1 MDKLTK
7 TWKFII
13 ANPDT
18 IVALLVSAVATTFG
32 IIQNNQ
38 GLLLAGIALTLTFL
52 AASLIRDRLNR
63 ETLSEQIAELRKSLP
78 DKPSATAFFR
88 PMQGFDVRLKNA
100 TKIDLCGVS
109 LTSMVSTYFAT
120 LRSRI
125 EAGVELRILVIDPKS
140 SAIEMTSERSTNPKD
155 TMYYRRRLDSTFSD
169 LTYLH
174 KFAGD
179 MKQRGRKGAK
189 TGSLTV
195 KLLSYAPS
203 FSIVSLDSRDKEG
216 LVQVEIFPHKF
227 GFKARPVF
235 TLSLDN
241 DGEWYTYFVEQFEQM
256 WNTATPWDPSPYMQD
271 IPFDNVSS

>member
-1 MDKLTK
+1 MKKAWDFLVDNFDTV
-7 TWKFII
+7 FALGASGI
-13 ANPDT
+13 A
-18 IVALLVSAVATTFG
+18 AYFG
-32 IIQNNQ
+32 FFGSIEKQ
-38 GLLLAGIALTLTFL
+38 LLLLGAISLAL
-52 AASLIRDRLNR
+52 AALSGSIIRDRKNR
-63 ETLSEQIAELRKSLP
+63 KALSRQVSELSKSLP
-78 DKPSATAFFR
+78 DRPSATAFFR
-88 PMQGFDVRLKNA
+88 PMQDFEVRLKKA

-109 LTSMVSTYFAT
+109 LTSMISTHFAT

-125 EAGVELRILVIDPKS
+125 EVGAELRILVIDSKS

-155 TMYYRRRLDSTFSD
+155 TMYYRRRLDSTFSE
-169 LTYLH
+169 LTYLN
-174 KFAGD
+174 KFASD
-179 MKQRGRKGAK
+179 MKQKGRKGSK
-189 TGSLTV
+189 TGSLSV

-256 WNTATPWDPSPYMQD
+256 WKTATPWDPSPYIEE